1 MSVHVGQRGVT
12 VSTLKQMKQQ
22 GEKIACLTAY
32 DASFAALLDAA
43 HVDVF
48 LVGDSLGM
56 VIQGHDT
63 TVPVT
68 VDDMIYHGRA
78 VARGA
83 RRALRIIDMPFMSY
97 SNPAQAINNA
107 ARLMQEGEAQMVKL
121 EGGEIQV
128 QIVGQLSARGIPV
141 CAHLGLQPQF
151 IYKLGGYRVQG
162 RDDTNAKILL
172 DTACELQ
179 AAGAEVLLVECI
191 PAALAARITAEV
203 SIPVIGIGAGGVCD
217 GQVLV
222 LYDILG
228 IGLDRAPRF
237 AHNFLAGANGI
248 KDAIKNYV
256 SAVKDQTF
264 PGAEHSF

>member
-43 HVDVF
+43 HVDVI

-97 SNPAQAINNA
+97 SNPA
-107 ARLMQEGEAQMVKL
+107 
-121 EGGEIQV
+121 
-128 QIVGQLSARGIPV
+128 
-141 CAHLGLQPQF
+141 
-151 IYKLGGYRVQG
+151 
-162 RDDTNAKILL
+162 
-172 DTACELQ
+172 
-179 AAGAEVLLVECI
+179 
-191 PAALAARITAEV
+191 
-203 SIPVIGIGAGGVCD
+203 
-217 GQVLV
+217 
-222 LYDILG
+222 
-228 IGLDRAPRF
+228 
-237 AHNFLAGANGI
+237 
-248 KDAIKNYV
+248 
-256 SAVKDQTF
+256 
-264 PGAEHSF
+264 